1 MRKKKDKKKFIRK
14 NIKITN
20 LEINN
25 LERFEEEEIIEEKR
39 AEKKKIEKGAIS
51 QKSGL
56 KLKKGRILE
65 IKTNYKC
72 VVQIGENQTICQLSG
87 RLKQIN
93 FETRSIVAV
102 GDYVRVDFS
111 NVALNEDPR
120 IEEIMPRKNTLSR
133 YFEENFQRKIIIA
146 ANIDE
151 VIIISSVLQ
160 PDLKFGLIDRY
171 ICAAEVFEITP
182 IVCINK
188 IDLAE
193 KLKEMKRK
201 CEFYSENGYKIIF
214 TSAKTGEG
222 IDELKHVLKNKETV
236 FSGHSGTGKSTLIN
250 LLQPGLNL
258 KVSGISDSTRKG
270 IHTTTNSRLIAWD
283 FGGYLVDTPGIRT
296 FGLNRENKAK
306 LPRLFPGFSKI
317 YRECKFP
324 NCTHTHEM
332 ICAVKEA
339 VENGSM
345 PQKRYES
352 YLRIYDS
359 LS

>member
-1 MRKKKDKKKFIRK
+1 MKKKKDKKKFIRK

-20 LEINN
+20 LEIND

-39 AEKKKIEKGAIS
+39 AEKKSIEKGAIS

-56 KLKKGRILE
+56 KLKRGRILE

-72 VVQIGENQTICQLSG
+72 NVQIGKLQMICQLSG
-87 RLKQIN
+87 RLKQVN
-93 FETRSIVAV
+93 FESRSLVAV
-102 GDYVRVDFS
+102 GDYVWVDFS
-111 NVALNEDPR
+111 NVDLNEAPR
-120 IEEIMPRKNTLSR
+120 IEEILPRKNALSR

-146 ANIDE
+146 ANIDQ
-151 VIIISSVLQ
+151 VIIITSVHE

-171 ICAAEVFEITP
+171 ICAAEVFEIVP
-182 IVCINK
+182 IICINK
-188 IDLAE
+188 IDLADE
-193 KLKEMKRK
+193 IEEVRKK

-222 IDELKHVLKNKETV
+222 IDELKNVLKNKETV

-258 KVSGISDSTRKG
+258 KVSEISDSTRKG

-296 FGLNRENKAK
+296 FGLNRENQTK
-306 LPRLFPGFSKI
+306 LARLFPGFSKI
-317 YRECKFP
+317 YSDCKYP
-324 NCTHTHEM
+324 NCTHTHET

-339 VENGSM
+339 VGNGSI

>member
-20 LEINN
+20 LEIND

-39 AEKKKIEKGAIS
+39 AEKKKVEKGAIS

-72 VVQIGENQTICQLSG
+72 IVQIGKNQKTCQLSG

-93 FETRSIVAV
+93 FETRSLVAV

-111 NVALNEDPR
+111 NADLNEEPR
-120 IEEIMPRKNTLSR
+120 IEEILQRKNTLSR
-133 YFEENFQRKIIIA
+133 YFEENFQKEIIIA
-146 ANIDE
+146 ANIDQ
-151 VIIISSVLQ
+151 VIIITSVHE

-171 ICAAEVFEITP
+171 ICAAEVFEIIP
-182 IVCINK
+182 IICINK
-188 IDLAE
+188 IDLADE
-193 KLKEMKRK
+193 LEEVKKKS
-201 CEFYSENGYKIIF
+201 EFYSKNGYKIIF
-214 TSAKTGEG
+214 TSAITGEG
-222 IDELKHVLKNKETV
+222 IDKLKDVLRNKETV

-250 LLQPGLNL
+250 LLQPDLNL
-258 KVSGISDSTRKG
+258 KVSEISDSTHKG
-270 IHTTTNSRLIAWD
+270 IHTTSNSRLIAWD

-317 YRECKFP
+317 SRDCKYP

-332 ICAVKEA
+332 VCAVKEA
-339 VENGSM
+339 VENDSI
-345 PQKRYES
+345 PEERYES

-359 LS
+359 L